1 MAAQLRLKVS
11 PWVRFIPLRCL
22 GSMNLQWVNDALI
35 KGFDGVMLIGCKFG
49 DDYQCHF
56 IKGSELCSVRL
67 EKIQETLTRLMLE
80 PERIKLVQFEMGDFA
95 ALPEVINTFVEATVE
110 LGPNPNKG
118 F

>member
-1 MAAQLRLKVS
+1 MEVS

-35 KGFDGVMLIGCKFG
+35 KGIDGVMLIGCKFG

-56 IKGSELCSVRL
+56 VKGSELCSVRL
-67 EKIQETLTRLMLE
+67 GKIQETLTRLMLE
-80 PERIKLVQFEMGDFA
+80 PERIKLQQFELGDA
-95 ALPEVINTFVEATVE
+95 PKLPGIINEFVEKVKE